1 MHKPIFVLTLN
12 RDYVPSS
19 EDVFEMVS
27 NHYDY
32 VTETKSYTID
42 HLRNQLTDM
51 FGTVKEENQIFTVK
65 KEPIE
70 KYLKRIATKIR
81 NHTRKLEF
89 DKIESWKTQLI
100 YETMIESSAFVIDG
114 YYVEGYE
121 LATYLYNHLNRNN
134 EISFAFAEV
143 YDAHC

>member
-1 MHKPIFVLTLN
+1 MHKPIFILTLN
-12 RDYVPSS
+12 RDYVPNS
-19 EDVFEMVS
+19 EGVFEMVS

-42 HLRNQLTDM
+42 NLRHQLSDM
-51 FGTVKEENQIFTVK
+51 FGTVKEEDETFTVK

-81 NHTRKLEF
+81 SHVRKLEF
-89 DKIESWKTQLI
+89 DKIEFWKNELI
-100 YETMIESSAFVIDG
+100 YETMLEYSAFVIDG

-134 EISFAFAEV
+134 EVSFAFAEV
-143 YDAHC
+143 YDAHY

>member
-19 EDVFEMVS
+19 EEVFEMVS

-32 VTETKSYTID
+32 VIETKGYTID
-42 HLRNQLTDM
+42 HLRHQLSDM
-51 FGTVKEENQIFTVK
+51 FGTVKEEDETFTVK

-81 NHTRKLEF
+81 SHTRKLEF
-89 DKIESWKTQLI
+89 DKIEFWKTELI

-143 YDAHC
+143 YDAHY